1 MAIDWNNIKNDLDEI
16 TKKEVKKN
24 NIENQITT
32 QKSLKNT
39 EKKPFTKMVFAK
51 SKKNKKK

>member
-16 TKKEVKKN
+16 TKKEITEQKK
-24 NIENQITT
+24 ETKT
-32 QKSLKNT
+32 SEKDPLPNT

-51 SKKNKKK
+51 SKKDKKK